1 MFKSGPETLA
11 ALADSP
17 ARLGHGMRD
26 GAARLRGM
34 IRGSEVWLVVLAA
47 VIGVASGLSVALI
60 GTISDTAHKILFGL
74 QGERLSAAHEI
85 RQGLAVPVLGG
96 LLLGVL
102 ALIWARRRPGQ
113 PVDPIEANAL
123 HGGRLSMRDSL
134 WVTFQTLLS
143 NGCGASVGLEAAYA
157 QMGGGLASKLGV
169 FMRLRRNDLRVLVGC
184 GAGAAIG
191 AAFGAPLTGAFY
203 AFELIV
209 GTYTV
214 ANVAPILTASLVG
227 VLTARA
233 VRAVS
238 YSVNLPT
245 AAPMALQDYLV
256 MIALGVI
263 CAGFGVLIMRSV
275 NWMERLLDFS
285 RLPKVLRPAIGGCV
299 MAGLAVITPQVMAAG
314 HGAMR
319 MDLPAKLGIAA
330 LAMLIGLKSL
340 ASVVSLGSGFRGGL
354 FFASLFLGALMG
366 KLFAAAMAILV
377 PSVAVEPTV
386 CILVGMA
393 TLAVSIVG
401 GPLTMSFLVLETTGD
416 FAVTTL
422 VLAASVVASLV
433 VRETFGYSF
442 STWRLHLRGETIRGA
457 IDVGWMRTLTVGR
470 MMRRDPNTILAG
482 ASLTEFRRRY
492 PLGSAQRVV
501 VTDHDERYVGIALT
515 ADAYASLDH
524 PEEDAGKTAADIAQ
538 WRNAPLTPEM
548 NVKQAVSVFDRTES
562 EALAVVDNR
571 ENLKV
576 LGLLTEGYALRRYAE
591 ELDKARQGLGG
602 A

>member
-1 MFKSGPETLA
+1 
-11 ALADSP
+11 
-17 ARLGHGMRD
+17 
-26 GAARLRGM
+26 M

-47 VIGVASGLSVALI
+47 VIGVASGLAVALI
-60 GTISDTAHKILFGL
+60 GTISDTAHRVLFGL

-85 RQGLAVPVLGG
+85 RQGLAVPVIGG
-96 LLLGVL
+96 LLLGLL
-102 ALIWARRRPGQ
+102 ALVWARRRPGQ

-238 YSVNLPT
+238 YSVNLPA

-285 RLPKVLRPAIGGCV
+285 RLPKALRPAIGGCV

-330 LAMLIGLKSL
+330 LAILIGLKSL

-457 IDVGWMRTLTVGR
+457 IDVGWMRSLTVGR
-470 MMRRDPNTILAG
+470 MMRREPNTILAD